1 MTMTQREIFEHEDEM
16 VKKVEACVREVNR
29 YFFDNPETKE
39 GFAKR
44 VRWAL
49 GDLSIACLPGAK

>member
-1 MTMTQREIFEHEDEM
+1 MTNTLNEIKEQEDLM
-16 VKKVEACVREVNR
+16 VKKVEACVREVNS

-49 GDLSIACLPGAK
+49 GDLSIACLPK